1 MSLVTDSP
9 VNSSSSD
16 DFAAFLDDEL
26 DSGSSNS
33 SLEDENDN
41 DNDLESERFYL
52 NCLSFLC
59 LSFWIQIKG
68 LFWYFS

>member
-52 NCLSFLC
+52 NC
-59 LSFWIQIKG
+59 
-68 LFWYFS
+68 